1 MQVNDACGS
10 TISREKAMTAGQDRP
25 VIGAMTTTGT
35 HLRLVRADE
44 LPTATE
50 RSYVRGM
57 AGPGLD
63 RVSSTIE
70 SVIARFRTMVRS
82 VGARRGLVEADLD
95 EVLQDVRIRL
105 WQAGEGGKALEEL
118 GSSYLYHV
126 ATTAALDLLRRRRAR
141 RADDTEDIRE
151 RTDLTTD
158 RASPHDA
165 LEARELASQ
174 IEAAVETLA
183 IDRRVAV
190 RFHLA
195 GYDREDIAR
204 MLGWTP
210 ARTRN
215 LLYRG
220 LDDLRRRLTDMGI
233 SPRRTG

>member
-1 MQVNDACGS
+1 MARRDRRAPL
-10 TISREKAMTAGQDRP
+10 IS
-25 VIGAMTTTGT
+25 AMTTTGT
-35 HLRLVRADE
+35 HLVLVPADE
-44 LPTATE
+44 LPASPNQ
-50 RSYVRGM
+50 SYVRGM
-57 AGPGLD
+57 AGPSGLD
-63 RVSSTIE
+63 RVSSAIE
-70 SVIARFRTMVRS
+70 VVIARFRTLVRS

-105 WQAGEGGKALEEL
+105 WQAGEGGKTLEEL

-126 ATTAALDLLRRRRAR
+126 ATSAALDLLRRRRAR
-141 RADDTEDIRE
+141 HAADSEDIYE
-151 RTDLTTD
+151 QTELRTEN
-158 RASPHDA
+158 ASPHDA
-165 LEARELASQ
+165 VEARELASQ
-174 IEAAVETLA
+174 IDAALDTLA

-204 MLGWTP
+204 MLGWTE

-220 LDDLRRRLTDMGI
+220 LDDLRRRLSDMGI

>member
-1 MQVNDACGS
+1 MAKRDV
-10 TISREKAMTAGQDRP
+10 RP
-25 VIGAMTTTGT
+25 ALSGLSAMTTTGT

-44 LPTATE
+44 LPAATKQP
-50 RSYVRGM
+50 YVRGM

-70 SVIARFRTMVRS
+70 TVIARFRTMVRS
-82 VGARRGLVEADLD
+82 VGARRGLVDSDLD

-141 RADDTEDIRE
+141 RANDTDDIHE
-151 RTDLTTD
+151 RTELTTHD
-158 RASPHDA
+158 ASPHEDV
-165 LEARELASQ
+165 EGRELAAQ
-174 IEAAVETLA
+174 IDAAIDTLS

-195 GYDREDIAR
+195 GYDRADIAR
-204 MLGWTP
+204 MLGWTE

-215 LLYRG
+215 LIYRG
-220 LDDLRRRLTDMGI
+220 LDELRRRLTAMGI

>member
-1 MQVNDACGS
+1 
-10 TISREKAMTAGQDRP
+10 MTAR
-25 VIGAMTTTGT
+25 A
-35 HLRLVRADE
+35 HLRLVRDDALRAEAD
-44 LPTATE
+44 LL
-50 RSYVRGM
+50 YVRGM

-70 SVIARFRTMVRS
+70 TLIARFRTMVRS

-105 WQAGEGGKALEEL
+105 WHAGEGGKSLEEL
-118 GSSYLYHV
+118 GSSYLYQL

-141 RADDTEDIRE
+141 RADDTDDIGE
-151 RTDLTTD
+151 RTELTTNS
-158 RASPHDA
+158 ASPHDD
-165 LEARELASQ
+165 LEASELASQ
-174 IEAAVETLA
+174 IDAAIDTLPV
-183 IDRRVAV
+183 DRRVAV
-190 RFHLA
+190 RMHLT

-204 MLGWTP
+204 MLGWTET
-210 ARTRN
+210 RTRN

>member
-1 MQVNDACGS
+1 
-10 TISREKAMTAGQDRP
+10 
-25 VIGAMTTTGT
+25 MTTSGT
-35 HLRLVRADE
+35 HLILVRDDE
-44 LPTATE
+44 LPAATAQ
-50 RSYVRGM
+50 SYVRGM
-57 AGPGLD
+57 AGPGID

-70 SVIARFRTMVRS
+70 ALITRFRTMVRS

-105 WQAGEGGKALEEL
+105 WQAGEGGKALDEL

-126 ATTAALDLLRRRRAR
+126 ATTAALDLLRRRRSR
-141 RADDTEDIRE
+141 RADATDDIHE
-151 RTDLTTD
+151 RTELMTEN
-158 RASPHDA
+158 ASPHDA
-165 LEARELASQ
+165 VEARELASQ
-174 IEAAVETLA
+174 IEAAIDTLSM
-183 IDRRVAV
+183 DRRVAV
-190 RFHLA
+190 RMHLA

-204 MLGWTP
+204 MLGWTE

>member
-1 MQVNDACGS
+1 MAKRDVRPAL
-10 TISREKAMTAGQDRP
+10 IS
-25 VIGAMTTTGT
+25 AMTTSGT
-35 HLRLVRADE
+35 HLILVRDDE
-44 LPTATE
+44 LPAATE
-50 RSYVRGM
+50 QSYVRGM
-57 AGPGLD
+57 AGPGID

-70 SVIARFRTMVRS
+70 ALITRFRTMVRS
-82 VGARRGLVEADLD
+82 VGARRGLVESDLD

-141 RADDTEDIRE
+141 RADATEDIHE
-151 RTDLTTD
+151 RTELMTEN
-158 RASPHDA
+158 ASPHDA
-165 LEARELASQ
+165 VEAGELASQ
-174 IEAAVETLA
+174 IDAAIDTLS

-190 RFHLA
+190 RMHLA
-195 GYDREDIAR
+195 GYDRADIAR
-204 MLGWTP
+204 MLGWTE

>member
-1 MQVNDACGS
+1 MQAKDAL
-10 TISREKAMTAGQDRP
+10 
-25 VIGAMTTTGT
+25 IGAMTTTGT
-35 HLRLVRADE
+35 HLRLVRDDE
-44 LPTATE
+44 LPAVAE
-50 RSYVRGM
+50 QPYVRGM

-63 RVSSTIE
+63 RVSSAIE
-70 SVIARFRTMVRS
+70 TLISRFRTMVRS

-105 WQAGEGGKALEEL
+105 WHAGEGGKALEDL
-118 GSSYLYHV
+118 GSSYLYHL

-151 RTDLTTD
+151 RTDLTTNN
-158 RASPHDA
+158 ASPHDA
-165 LEARELASQ
+165 MEARELASQ
-174 IEAAVETLA
+174 IEAAVETLS

-190 RFHLA
+190 RMHLS

-204 MLGWTP
+204 MLGWTE

-233 SPRRTG
+233 APRRTG